1 MHHTLPSHAAT
12 TAAGRNLLLWTLR
25 IFAAAVLLPY
35 AGFKLTAAPEFVAVF
50 QMLGAEPV
58 GRYLTA
64 WLEIT
69 AAILLLLP
77 RTYVQGAL
85 TGIIVMLGA
94 VGSHLFVLGISV
106 NEDHGAMFL
115 LACCVLACLVF
126 VVMLRD
132 E

>member
-12 TAAGRNLLLWTLR
+12 TAVGRTVLLWTLR
-25 IFAAAVLLPY
+25 IFVAAVLLPQAY
-35 AGFKLTAAPEFVAVF
+35 FKLTGTDEFVFVF

-64 WLEIT
+64 SLELMT
-69 AAILLLLP
+69 VILLLGP
-77 RTYVQGAL
+77 RTLVQGAL